1 LSKVLLKYVPEEA
14 VPLMADWLKTYKL
27 HLTISKTRQ
36 SKLGDFRP
44 AFGNRGARISVNGD
58 LNPYHFLIT
67 FTHEVAHAAVWEKH
81 ANKVFPHGEEW
92 KQTYTHKLQRMTTE
106 VPFPNEVQNAI
117 NKHLSRPKAS
127 SCADPSLY
135 KVLKKFDK
143 DADSIIYLDELEEG
157 QLFSINKKRRFKKG
171 KKRRSRYEC
180 IDLENKRMYYV
191 SAHAEVKPLE

>member
-1 LSKVLLKYVPEEA
+1 MLKYVPEEA
-14 VPLMADWLKTYKL
+14 IPLMADWLRTYKL
-27 HLTISKTRQ
+27 HLTISKSRQ

-44 AFGNRGARISVNGD
+44 AFGQKGARISVNGD

-92 KQTYTHKLQRMTTE
+92 KQTYIQKLQIMATE
-106 VPFPNEVQNAI
+106 VSFPEEVQRAI
-117 NKHLSRPKAS
+117 KKHLNRPKAS

-143 DADSIIYLDELEEG
+143 NAESITYLEDLEEG
-157 QLFSINKKRRFKKG
+157 QLFSINEKRRFQKG

-180 IDLENKRMYYV
+180 ISLENKRLYYV
-191 SAHAEVKPLE
+191 SAHAEVKLLE